1 MIFRDDRPMTNTE
14 RRADWYA
21 KAATVDGYL
30 VTGPRFNADLDRT
43 FAREYEREQI
53 EAARYGYSED
63 AP

>member
-1 MIFRDDRPMTNTE
+1 MILASERPPSAAE

-21 KAATVDGYL
+21 NAALVDGYL
-30 VTGPRFNADLDRT
+30 ATGPRFNADFDRI
-43 FAREYEREQI
+43 FARQYEREQI

>member
-1 MIFRDDRPMTNTE
+1 MIFRDDRPMTNT
-14 RRADWYA
+14 A
-21 KAATVDGYL
+21 
-30 VTGPRFNADLDRT
+30 GPRFNADFDRT